1 MLDRVL
7 SGSEGA
13 AMMAVSSFPFSITI
27 DGLAE
32 RVKMGVRSL
41 ALAALLES

>member
-1 MLDRVL
+1 MMI
-7 SGSEGA
+7 
-13 AMMAVSSFPFSITI
+13 MMAVVFSIII

-32 RVKMGVRSL
+32 RVKMGVKSL